1 MEPPDDGDM
10 TRVSGAVRALNERG
24 MAPYFL
30 TQNSNKRSLT
40 LDLKTEKGRDIV
52 KRLVAGAAAVL
63 GELGLGPEEIAALR
77 DEGVV

>member
-1 MEPPDDGDM
+1 M